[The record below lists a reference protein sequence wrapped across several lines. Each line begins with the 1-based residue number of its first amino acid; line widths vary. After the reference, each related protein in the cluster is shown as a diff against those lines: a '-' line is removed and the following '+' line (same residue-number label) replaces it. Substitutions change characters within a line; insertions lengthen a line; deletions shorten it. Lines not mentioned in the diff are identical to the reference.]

1 MKVHNP
7 FRVAFVATLG
17 VGLGL
22 LFIGSIQTLSTILLY
37 VGTALFLSLGLDPLV
52 GWLERRGLPRWAA
65 VLVTILGVLAA
76 FAGVILIVVPVIVGQ
91 IAQLIAQVQSVVER
105 ADWDPITDVREWM
118 AASFPALDVERFVPT
133 TVEGSLAG
141 SSRGGRASGVEPQNR
156 EVRESGQTTGRLP
169 EDMGVHE
176 PARGGERMTG
186 HQGGDRVPVA
196 RSGEFADQGQT
207 VDRLQFDVLPARGQK
222 HRSTDLHLS

>member
-1 MKVHNP
+1 MIAPVLQHQLC
-7 FRVAFVATLG
+7 A
-17 VGLGL
+17 
-22 LFIGSIQTLSTILLY
+22 
-37 VGTALFLSLGLDPLV
+37 
-52 GWLERRGLPRWAA
+52 ERPTHQPG
-65 VLVTILGVLAA
+65 
-76 FAGVILIVVPVIVGQ
+76 
-91 IAQLIAQVQSVVER
+91 
-105 ADWDPITDVREWM
+105 VREG
-118 AASFPALDVERFVPT
+118 SRRDEVHGGGDVERFVPT

-196 RSGEFADQGQT
+196 WNGEFADQGQT